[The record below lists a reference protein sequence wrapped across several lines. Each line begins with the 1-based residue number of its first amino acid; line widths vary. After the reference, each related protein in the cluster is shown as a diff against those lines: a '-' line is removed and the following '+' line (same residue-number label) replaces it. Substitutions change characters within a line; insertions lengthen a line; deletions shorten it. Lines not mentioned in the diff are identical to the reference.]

1 MKKKAKNLSI
11 LMAAS
16 LVMLL
21 FVTIKAN
28 AEEVIVKQVTEEYIQ
43 SMLDV
48 LPDNIGIIDMSE
60 LEAVGGSHQASN
72 MVEMKVKEIWQE
84 KGFNYQSLGEQ
95 GFYIDINAYTTGW
108 CSEVEDFYT
117 AYIKISNNSNNN
129 YYSKT
134 IKFEY
139 NNSFK
144 RNSSDEQTVKNL
156 KLPTP
161 KYFIITRDN
170 GISDYLGLNNN
181 FTDYYKSLV
190 NDETLTFYVESQA
203 GSFGGYGNTC
213 FHSNAFT
220 LEIFKN
226 GILYDVREIYDAYKV
241 KQIIIP
247 SNIDNAEE
255 AYIDYAIP
263 LIRENIVNEYHD
275 DNINV
280 EKITLSKG
288 ADILTF
294 RHEDTGI
301 EIEDGYTIWDGNGNI
316 LGNVILKKA
325 EPETVNKEDTA
336 TGVKLQTTSDV
347 LSGNIVLSCIK
358 VTEKSILNIVKTALK
373 RISNKYIAYDINLL
387 ENNIKI
393 QPNGKVKIGLP
404 IPNNYNK
411 KKLAVYRIDDNG
423 EKIEYAVTIEED
435 YATFET
441 DHFSIYVLTEKQEND
456 ALTIDIESE
465 KITTNSNTD
474 EVPNTGDFTNITA
487 LLILSLACIFI
498 IFVII
503 QKNVLN

>member
-28 AEEVIVKQVTEEYIQ
+28 AEEVIVKPLTEEYIQ
-43 SMLDV
+43 SMLEV

-60 LEAVGGSHQASN
+60 LEAVGHDGSSQVSN

-95 GFYIDINAYTTGW
+95 GFSIRIYALTTEW
-108 CSEVEDFYT
+108 CDEVEDFYT
-117 AYIKISNNSNNN
+117 AYIEISNNNNN
-129 YYSKT
+129 NHYNKT

-144 RNSSDEQTVKNL
+144 RNSSDEQAVKNL
-156 KLPTP
+156 TLPAP

-170 GISDYLGLNNN
+170 GISDYLGN

-203 GSFGGYGNTC
+203 YDFGGYDNVG
-213 FHSNAFT
+213 FHSNEFT

-226 GILYDVREIYDAYKV
+226 GILYDIREIYDAYIV
-241 KQIIIP
+241 KQITIP
-247 SNIDNAEE
+247 SNIDNTEE

-275 DNINV
+275 DNINI

-347 LSGNIVLSCIK
+347 LSGNIVLSSIK

-411 KKLAVYRIDDNG
+411 EKLAVYRIDDNG

-441 DHFSIYVLTEKQEND
+441 DHFSIYVLTKKQEND

-465 KITTNSNTD
+465 KITTNSYTD
-474 EVPNTGDFTNITA
+474 EVPDTGDFTNITA
-487 LLILSLACIFI
+487 FLILFIACIFI
-498 IFVII
+498 IFVIS